1 MIVMTIIICAFH
13 LLAAQ
18 YIPAQRSK
26 GDMIRFQRHN
36 SKRRVSPDSENATTL
51 TFSQESNGQ
60 VRGAA
65 TRQRKTESN
74 PNVEA
79 IKKQSSVF
87 HWNDLS
93 YGIKV
98 HDGTKRILNSIDG
111 WVKPGT
117 LTALMVGYIII

>member
-26 GDMIRFQRHN
+26 GDMIRFRRHN
-36 SKRRVSPDSENATTL
+36 SKRKVFPDSENATPL

-60 VRGAA
+60 ARGAA
-65 TRQRKTESN
+65 SRQGKIESA
-74 PNVEA
+74 PKIET
-79 IKKQSSVF
+79 IKKQSSIF
-87 HWNDLS
+87 HWNNLS
-93 YGIKV
+93 YEIKV
-98 HDGTKRILNSIDG
+98 HDGTKRLLNDIDG

-117 LTALMVGYIII
+117 LTALMVG